1 MIHTIREELE
11 SSKNHPIRKEL
22 GSPWIHPIRKE
33 LRIDTFNQEKAPVC
47 LANKL
52 RNELQ
57 KLEDL
62 CTPSLRAKNNV
73 NLTRLGMPP
82 VVSALTVIITI

>member
-47 LANKL
+47 LPNKL

-62 CTPSLRAKNNV
+62 H
-73 NLTRLGMPP
+73 P
-82 VVSALTVIITI
+82 V